1 VSSGGIGHIDPIE
14 SAAGRPEAGPPC
26 LVIEDAQRELAVV
39 IIDFLCSRHAIE
51 VEGQQVSIVNLEE
64 GDRELG
70 SWKTALVSPNTSSD
84 HTVDYPGVHCL
95 WITFSR
101 PSVGVTILNSS
112 EDRSIKTL
120 VTSPW

>member
-1 VSSGGIGHIDPIE
+1 MSSRGIGHIDPIE

-70 SWKTALVSPNTSSD
+70 SWKFSYKDCSCFTKHLFRS
-84 HTVDYPGVHCL
+84 HCRL
-95 WITFSR
+95 SR
-101 PSVGVTILNSS
+101 CPLPLDNIFKAKCWSNNS
-112 EDRSIKTL
+112 
-120 VTSPW
+120 